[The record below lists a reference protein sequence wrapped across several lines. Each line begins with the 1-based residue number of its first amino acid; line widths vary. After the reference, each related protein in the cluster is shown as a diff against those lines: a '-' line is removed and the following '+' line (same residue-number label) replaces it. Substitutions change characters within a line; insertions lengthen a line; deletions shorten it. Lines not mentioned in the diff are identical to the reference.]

1 MGKRSFAISCG
12 PESTT
17 GSGEIRGMA
26 TESPGPEVFQPRL
39 TRPHPLIQ
47 NTRRPLEALDPYGRP
62 SRPDFKRLDVQASKA
77 MFKPALVV
85 MDRFIKALEAHGLRV
100 DVAEDHQ
107 GRGTF
112 ACDGRDRVKLH
123 IREITRKVEHVPSD
137 KELREKERCSWTKI
151 PKWDDLPTGELDLT
165 PGGRVDVS
173 GDQAINLLVRKAV
186 ADVIELIGQARK
198 KREAEEAERWREW
211 EHQQAIAEEKRHVEA
226 LFKAAAALREYRVV
240 TGYIEEV
247 RRFGRVPDDQR
258 REGQTLDNWLA
269 WAEAQAQQ
277 IHPLGD

>member
-1 MGKRSFAISCG
+1 
-12 PESTT
+12 
-17 GSGEIRGMA
+17 MA
-26 TESPGPEVFQPRL
+26 TEPPGSEAFQPRL

-47 NTRRPLEALDPYGRP
+47 NTRRPPEALDPYGRP
-62 SRPDFKRLDVQASKA
+62 SRNDRQRLDVQASKA

-85 MDRFIKALEAHGLRV
+85 MDRFLKALEAHDLKV
-100 DVAEDHQ
+100 EITEDHQ
-107 GRGTF
+107 GRGTY

-173 GDQAINLLVRKAV
+173 SDEAINLLVRKAV
-186 ADVIELIGQARK
+186 ADVIELIGRARK
-198 KREAEEAERWREW
+198 KREAEEVERRREW
-211 EHQQAIAEEKRHVEA
+211 EHQQAIAEEKRRVEA
-226 LFKAAAALREYRVV
+226 LFKAAATLREYHVL
-240 TGYIEEV
+240 TDYIEEV

-258 REGQTLDNWLA
+258 REGQTLNEWLT

>member
-1 MGKRSFAISCG
+1 METIKL
-12 PESTT
+12 
-17 GSGEIRGMA
+17 
-26 TESPGPEVFQPRL
+26 RL

-47 NTRRPLEALDPYGRP
+47 NTRRPPEALDPYGRP
-62 SRPDFKRLDVQASKA
+62 SRNDRQRLDVQASKA

-85 MDRFIKALEAHGLRV
+85 MDRFLKALEAQDLKV
-100 DVAEDHQ
+100 EITEDHQ
-107 GRGTF
+107 GRGTY

-123 IREITRKVEHVPSD
+123 IREITRKVEYVPSD

-173 GDQAINLLVRKAV
+173 SDEAINLLVRKAV

-198 KREAEEAERWREW
+198 KREAEEAQRKREW
-211 EHQQAIAEEKRHVEA
+211 EHEQAMAAERQRVEA
-226 LFKAAAALREYRVV
+226 MIKAAAALREYCVV
-240 TGYIEEV
+240 TDYIEEV
-247 RRFGRVPDDQR
+247 RRFGRVPIDQR
-258 REGQTLDNWLA
+258 REGQTLDQWLA
-269 WAEAQAQQ
+269 WAEAQAQR